1 MTWIALTAFTAIILF
16 LVCGITKWNG
26 RTAWKRN
33 KKQWLALL
41 SVIWIGCGCIA
52 SVPTGHTGI
61 LTTFG
66 KVEDVTLE
74 AGLHFKL
81 PIQEVVSIDNRTQ
94 KSQINLTAF
103 SSDIQ
108 EVTVD
113 YSINYQIDKKNA
125 QNIYKTIGTGYY
137 QVVMEPRIQVAV
149 KSVIAKYTAESLVEK
164 RDELST
170 EITDILREEMNVY
183 SIEVVN
189 TAIENLDFSDAFT
202 DAVEAKQV
210 AQQNML
216 KAQTEQSQKTME
228 ANEAAERQRIA
239 AEAEAR
245 VAIISAEADKEV
257 LQIQADAA
265 EYAGQ
270 KDAAVN
276 KALAETLSD
285 TLLKYYEIKQW
296 NGILPSYFV
305 SGTDT
310 VLPILGAIDTE
321 TAEQTNEANQSSQS
335 EQ

>member
-1 MTWIALTAFTAIILF
+1 MTWIALAAVTAIILF
-16 LVCGITKWNG
+16 VVCGITKQNG
-26 RTAWKRN
+26 RTTWKKN
-33 KKQWLALL
+33 PKQWVALASIAL
-41 SVIWIGCGCIA
+41 VGFGCIA

-81 PIQEVVSIDNRTQ
+81 PVQEVVCIDNRTQ

-108 EVTVD
+108 EVTVA

-149 KSVIAKYTAESLVEK
+149 KSVIARYTAESLVEK
-164 RDELST
+164 RDQLSSEIT
-170 EITDILREEMNVY
+170 EILRGEMNSY

-210 AQQNML
+210 AQQNLL
-216 KAQTEQSQKTME
+216 KAQTEQNQKTME

-239 AEAEAR
+239 AEAEAK
-245 VAIISAEADKEV
+245 VSVIAAEADKEV

-276 KALAETLSD
+276 KALAETLTD
-285 TLLKYYEIKQW
+285 ELLRYYLIKQW
-296 NGILPSYFV
+296 NGILPSYLV
-305 SGTDT
+305 TGADT
-310 VLPILGAIDTE
+310 VLPILGSAE
-321 TAEQTNEANQSSQS
+321 TGKTPAGTTAPAGETGAD
-335 EQ
+335 